1 MNSRVPIIVVT
12 TAFVLTAAQI
22 AIAAVY
28 IIQHMA
34 P

>member
-12 TAFVLTAAQI
+12 TAIVLTAAQI
-22 AIAAVY
+22 ALAAVY
-28 IIQHMA
+28 ILQHIT